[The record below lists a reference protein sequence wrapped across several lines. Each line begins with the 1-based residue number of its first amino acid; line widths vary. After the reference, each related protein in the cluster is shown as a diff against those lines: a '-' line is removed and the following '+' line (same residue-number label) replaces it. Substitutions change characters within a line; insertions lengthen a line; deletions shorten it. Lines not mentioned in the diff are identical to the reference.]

1 MIEKSNSKVSPKDK
15 TLIQMT
21 KEVSQ
26 PAAGKYDDK
35 MSPKAGKVSPKAENL
50 TEPTIKK
57 EEPKLETKVEIQR

>member
-1 MIEKSNSKVSPKDK
+1 
-15 TLIQMT
+15 MT

-26 PAAGKYDDK
+26 PAAEKYDDK